1 MKNIVL
7 IYGIII
13 ISKISLLWGTEEEY
27 LARDQEPTM
36 DELRFVYQNLALE
49 EISQYDIKEI
59 YTKIHE
65 EVKVNNLLLREKITS
80 NYSYLLNRLFFQIIK
95 KLYSCDTI
103 RENLL
108 LYFDLH
114 QIKSF
119 TPFCETEFP
128 INERITEDFNINTY
142 KKLMKFFSESP
153 DYHCSDDFDKM
164 TTSEENNIRRIISDE
179 SSDKAILFVGF
190 NQEIP
195 ANGSEIIYNTAKY
208 RKSLFLNTWLNSLNE
223 NYNVIKIGH
232 FGQILTIFPQLE
244 NYFDYVIIEG
254 QRFKNILPEIFVKFG
269 ELLKENG
276 RIVYQKYDDNIYYT
290 FNNKLLKQTIP
301 NYDFKLY
308 ICDNP
313 ENEVFKEITYLASF
327 NNESSFGDSFC
338 YGSAEKL
345 CWHKKVSK
353 QQ

>member
-1 MKNIVL
+1 
-7 IYGIII
+7 
-13 ISKISLLWGTEEEY
+13 
-27 LARDQEPTM
+27 
-36 DELRFVYQNLALE
+36 
-49 EISQYDIKEI
+49 
-59 YTKIHE
+59 
-65 EVKVNNLLLREKITS
+65 
-80 NYSYLLNRLFFQIIK
+80 
-95 KLYSCDTI
+95 
-103 RENLL
+103 
-108 LYFDLH
+108 
-114 QIKSF
+114 
-119 TPFCETEFP
+119 
-128 INERITEDFNINTY
+128 
-142 KKLMKFFSESP
+142 MKFFSESP

-164 TTSEENNIRRIISDE
+164 TGSEENNIRRIISDE

-195 ANGSEIIYNTAKY
+195 ANGSEIIYNTAEY

-223 NYNVIKIGH
+223 NYNVMKIGH
-232 FGQILTIFPQLE
+232 FEQILTVFPQLE

-254 QRFKNILPEIFVKFG
+254 QRFKNILPEIFIKFG

-276 RIVYQKYDDNIYYT
+276 RIVYQQYDDNIYYT
-290 FNNKLLKQTIP
+290 FNNKLLKQTIQ

-313 ENEVFKEITYLASF
+313 ENEVFKEITYLAFF

-338 YGSAEKL
+338 YGSVKKL